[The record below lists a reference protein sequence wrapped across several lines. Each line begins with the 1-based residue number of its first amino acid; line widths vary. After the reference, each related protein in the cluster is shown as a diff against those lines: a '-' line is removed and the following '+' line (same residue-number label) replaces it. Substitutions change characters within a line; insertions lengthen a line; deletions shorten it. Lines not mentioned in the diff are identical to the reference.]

1 MYRNDAKLYD
11 GDLFAILTLIL
22 LPCVLFV
29 LWWVLIYSLPPKNL
43 PETSKYYRTAPR
55 MLSLSF
61 WIMGVGRCLTRNFRR
76 QLGSFWQGG
85 FALAHSWERVVFSR
99 FDNWRDLSGLIIS
112 LLYGQ
117 SGKLWDT

>member
-61 WIMGVGRCLTRNFRR
+61 WIMGVGVVL
-76 QLGSFWQGG
+76 LGIFGG
-85 FALAHSWERVVFSR
+85 NWAYSGRV
-99 FDNWRDLSGLIIS
+99 DLPLLIPGSGLFLVALII
-112 LLYGQ
+112 GVIFR
-117 SGKLWDT
+117 D